1 MKKYIL
7 GLFIACAATTAVA
20 EDSILSL
27 KHSIKDSK
35 IVAPTSFETDIK
47 KLEENWY
54 LENYTA
60 LVESNKGE
68 QKNTTDAEYIERLS
82 KLPTTIEMPF
92 NSIVKSYIE
101 MYIRKEKL
109 VEKMLGMSLYYMPI
123 FEQALEAE
131 GLPNE
136 LKYLPVIES
145 ALNPFAK
152 SKAKAVGLWQFMS
165 PTARG
170 LGLEINSLVDERRDP
185 LRSSIMGARYLKQLY
200 NTYKD
205 WSLAI
210 AAYNCG
216 PGNVNKAMRRCQ
228 SANKDFWSIYFYLP
242 SETRGYVPAFIAANY
257 IMTYYNKHGISP
269 SLAKRP
275 LITDTVLVRHRVHF
289 KQIAEVLDIPEKE
302 IRILNPQ
309 YLEDIIP
316 GDIHPYTLILPSH
329 QVLSYIVSED
339 SILKYDAE
347 KYGRRTEVEP
357 GEEFNDGDGEY
368 VNKLVIKY
376 HKVRK
381 GESLGKIANKYG
393 CTTSNLK
400 KWNGLRNNNIRAGQ
414 RLKIHTYQRVRVPKK
429 ELDSELATAEVE
441 QAKADSL
448 KVTESKADST
458 KVVEKQSVTEKPKKT
473 ETKTKKDNKKPKKQ
487 TVTHKVR
494 KGETL
499 GKIAMKY
506 GVTIKQIQRA
516 NPNIKGTRINVG
528 QRIKI
533 PVK

>member
-1 MKKYIL
+1 MKKYFI
-7 GLFIACAATTAVA
+7 GLLIGCTAMGAVA
-20 EDSILSL
+20 ENSILSL

-35 IVAPTSFETDIK
+35 IVPPTSIETDIK
-47 KLEENWY
+47 EMEENWY
-54 LENYTA
+54 LQNYTM
-60 LVESNKGE
+60 LLENNEGKESE
-68 QKNTTDAEYIERLS
+68 TTDEEYKDRLS
-82 KLPTTIEMPF
+82 KLPTVIEMPF

-101 MYIRKEKL
+101 MYIRKDEL
-109 VEKMLGMSLYYMPI
+109 VEKMLGMSLYYLPI

-152 SKAKAVGLWQFMS
+152 SRASAVGLWQFMS

-185 LRSSIMGARYLKQLY
+185 LRSSTMGARYLKQLY

-242 SETRGYVPAFIAANY
+242 AETRGYVPAFIAANY
-257 IMTYYNKHGISP
+257 IMTYYNKHGISS

-275 LITDTVLVRHRVHF
+275 LVTDTVMVGNRVHF
-289 KQIAEVLDIPEKE
+289 KQIAAVLDIPEKE
-302 IRILNPQ
+302 IRMLNPQ
-309 YLEDIIP
+309 YLRDVIP
-316 GDIHPYTLILPSH
+316 GDIHPYALILPSH
-329 QVLSYIVSED
+329 QVLSYVVSED

-357 GEEFNDGDGEY
+357 GEEFSDGEGEY

-393 CTTSNLK
+393 CTVKNLK
-400 KWNGLRNNNIRAGQ
+400 SWNKLRSNNINIGQ
-414 RLKIHTYQRVRVPKK
+414 RLKIHSYQRVRVPKK
-429 ELDSELATAEVE
+429 QADPELAIAAAER
-441 QAKADSL
+441 AKADSTRL
-448 KVTESKADST
+448 ASSTDSVKVAQEVAPQK
-458 KVVEKQSVTEKPKKT
+458 KEVEKKPQ
-473 ETKTKKDNKKPKKQ
+473 KKQ
-487 TVTHKVR
+487 PKQQYVTHKVR

-499 GKIAMKY
+499 GAIAMKY
-506 GVTIKQIQRA
+506 GVTVNQIKRA
-516 NPNIKGTRINVG
+516 NPRIKGSRINVG

>member
-1 MKKYIL
+1 MKKYIFAL
-7 GLFIACAATTAVA
+7 LIACSASSISA

-27 KHSIKDSK
+27 KNSIKDSK

-47 KLEENWY
+47 ELEENWY

-60 LVESNKGE
+60 LVENNKGE

-101 MYIRKEKL
+101 MYIRKDKL

-152 SKAKAVGLWQFMS
+152 SRAKAVGLWQFMS

-185 LRSSIMGARYLKQLY
+185 LRSSTMGARYLKQLY

-228 SANKDFWSIYFYLP
+228 SENKDFWSIYFYLP
-242 SETRGYVPAFIAANY
+242 AETRGYVPAFIAANY

-275 LITDTVLVRHRVHF
+275 LITDTVHVKHRVHF

-309 YLEDIIP
+309 YLQDIIP
-316 GDIHPYTLILPSH
+316 GDIHPYALILPSH

-339 SILKYDAE
+339 SILKFDAE

-393 CTTSNLK
+393 CTINNLK
-400 KWNGLRNNNIRAGQ
+400 KWNGLRNNNIRTGQ
-414 RLKIHTYQRVRVPKK
+414 RLKIHTYQRVRVPKR
-429 ELDSELATAEVE
+429 EADPELAVAAAQRATNDSIKAAKQANDSVKTTPKAEP
-441 QAKADSL
+441 Q
-448 KVTESKADST
+448 
-458 KVVEKQSVTEKPKKT
+458 
-473 ETKTKKDNKKPKKQ
+473 KTKAKVQNKKPQKQ
-487 TVTHKVR
+487 YVTHKVR

-499 GKIAMKY
+499 GAIALKY
-506 GVTIKQIQRA
+506 GVTVKQIKRA
-516 NPNIKGTRINVG
+516 NTNIKGTRINVG